1 MTPREI
7 VLAAVRHEPTGVIPY
22 ILSIHEEIWKKLDRH
37 YGGRAHFPAHQT
49 FVAGRGV
56 AWRSHEPTP
65 GDRFKDIFGTVWEQ
79 GSIFRMVEP
88 ALKQPSLAGFEFPTL
103 IADDEVPGIAQWCE
117 DNAERFTC
125 FNFGLL
131 FWERAWS
138 LRGMENIMMDMVAE
152 PAFVH
157 ELFDRL
163 MQLHL
168 DALDKILHLPID
180 SIRFGDDFGGQ
191 KGTLMG
197 LRHWRTFIQPRLATM
212 YAKVRDAGKI
222 VSIHSCGDNS
232 EILGHLIDMGL
243 QIFNPAQP
251 EANDL
256 VALKKQYG
264 RHVTFEGGIGTQ
276 RTLPFG
282 TPDEVRDEIRRCRL
296 DLGPGGGLILTT
308 TKPLR
313 PEVPVEN
320 AVAAVET
327 IIAEAEKGTP
337 LRGT

>member
-7 VLAAVRHEPTGVIPY
+7 VLEAVSHRPTDIIPY
-22 ILSIHEEIWKKLDRH
+22 ALSIHAEIWEKLDAY
-37 YGGRAHFPAHQT
+37 YGGRENFPGHET
-49 FVAGRGV
+49 FLAGSGADWRGPQDE
-56 AWRSHEPTP
+56 ALP
-65 GDRFKDIFGTVWEQ
+65 GDQFRDRFGTLWQQ
-79 GSIFRMVEP
+79 GTIFRMVEP
-88 ALKQPSLAGFEFPTL
+88 TLKEPTLAGYEFPVL
-103 IADDEVPGIAQWCE
+103 VADEEVPGIAQWCE
-117 DNAERFTC
+117 ANADKFTY
-125 FNFGLL
+125 FNFGLC
-131 FWERAWS
+131 FFERAWS
-138 LRGMENIMMDMVAE
+138 LRGMENILMDMAAE

-157 ELFDRL
+157 ELFDGL

-168 DALDKILHLPID
+168 DALDKILHLPMD

-197 LRHWRTFIQPRLATM
+197 LTHWRTYLKPRLARM
-212 YAKVRDAGKI
+212 YGKVRDAGKI

-232 EILGHLIDMGL
+232 EILGDMIDIGL

-256 VALKKQYG
+256 PRLKREYG
-264 RHVTFEGGIGTQ
+264 RDVTFEGGIGTQ
-276 RTLPFG
+276 RNLPLG
-282 TPDEVRDEIRRCRL
+282 TPEDVKEEIRRCRL
-296 DLGPGGGLILTT
+296 ELGPGGGFIMTT

-327 IIAEAEKGTP
+327 IIEEARKGTP
-337 LRGT
+337 LA